1 MKNPAT
7 NKSPADI
14 APAVGAVGSA
24 ASPAAES
31 TPVRPSRLWLWFV
44 AAFALQA
51 VAWTAWFVIA
61 SHHRVQEVPLV
72 RVDGR

>member
-24 ASPAAES
+24 ASPAVGS
-31 TPVRPSRLWLWFV
+31 TPVRPSRRWLV